1 MRLLVQ
7 LSDTDATTAVP
18 GLVEVEV
25 DGQLVALA
33 ADATLL
39 DALREDLGLTSL
51 KDGCSPQGQCGCCT
65 VLVDGVA
72 RVACV
77 TPVRRV
83 AGRSVTTASSI
94 DEPLLDRLVAAFEA
108 TGASQ
113 CGFCT
118 PGILSRL
125 AGLSRR
131 GVPDESKVRTA
142 LGAHLCRCTGFQPIV
157 EAALLALDPAAKLP
171 PRRDADGAAARAT
184 LESGTPQRAGDVVV
198 LGQGGFAADTA
209 PEGST
214 VALATAAGGYELA
227 ATQAA
232 ARLAS
237 AKVQGRNSTM
247 SLRHPIEPP
256 EVEGAAVVLAT
267 TFVEPGYVEP
277 DASWCVPGGEPS
289 LPFANAG
296 AFGAKRNSPIM
307 ADARRLA
314 DELGTPVLAVWPR
327 EEVVRRGAKRP
338 PLALA
343 LRPDGAGVVRVG
355 RTPDSDDLTA
365 VLEQVATIAPDVTV
379 ELVDVTGPRIGA
391 THRGAVVAELL
402 AARASIGSQPGEAV
416 EVVAPGGGRA
426 VVRLDAHD
434 VVHVAV
440 DAGAPLCAITL
451 RSYVIGSVHH
461 GLGLVRSEGIAVD
474 DEGQV
479 HDLTIRS
486 FGIIGA
492 QAMPFVEVEI
502 IESDAPS
509 VPIGVAVMAATM
521 AAAWTEAGQPPTWPL
536 S

>member
-1 MRLLVQ
+1 M
-7 LSDTDATTAVP
+7 
-18 GLVEVEV
+18 
-25 DGQLVALA
+25 
-33 ADATLL
+33 
-39 DALREDLGLTSL
+39 
-51 KDGCSPQGQCGCCT
+51 
-65 VLVDGVA
+65 
-72 RVACV
+72 
-77 TPVRRV
+77 
-83 AGRSVTTASSI
+83 
-94 DEPLLDRLVAAFEA
+94 
-108 TGASQ
+108 
-113 CGFCT
+113 
-118 PGILSRL
+118 
-125 AGLSRR
+125 
-131 GVPDESKVRTA
+131 
-142 LGAHLCRCTGFQPIV
+142 
-157 EAALLALDPAAKLP
+157 
-171 PRRDADGAAARAT
+171 
-184 LESGTPQRAGDVVV
+184 VV

-247 SLRHPIEPP
+247 PLRHPIEPP
-256 EVEGAAVVLAT
+256 AVEGAVVVLAT
-267 TFVEPGYVEP
+267 TFVEPAYVEP
-277 DASWCVPGGEPS
+277 DASWCAPGGEPS

-296 AFGAKRNSPIM
+296 AFGAKRNSPIRE
-307 ADARRLA
+307 DARRLA

-365 VLEQVATIAPDVTV
+365 VLEQVAAIAPDVTV

-402 AARASIGSQPGEAV
+402 AARASIGSQPGEEV

-426 VVRLDAHD
+426 VVRLDAAGI
-434 VVHVAV
+434 VHVAV
-440 DAGAPLCAITL
+440 DAGEPLCAITL
-451 RSYVIGSVHH
+451 RSYVIGAVHH

-492 QAMPFVEVEI
+492 QAMPSVEVEI
-502 IESDAPS
+502 IESDRPS

>member
-1 MRLLVQ
+1 M
-7 LSDTDATTAVP
+7 
-18 GLVEVEV
+18 
-25 DGQLVALA
+25 
-33 ADATLL
+33 
-39 DALREDLGLTSL
+39 
-51 KDGCSPQGQCGCCT
+51 
-65 VLVDGVA
+65 
-72 RVACV
+72 
-77 TPVRRV
+77 
-83 AGRSVTTASSI
+83 
-94 DEPLLDRLVAAFEA
+94 
-108 TGASQ
+108 
-113 CGFCT
+113 
-118 PGILSRL
+118 
-125 AGLSRR
+125 
-131 GVPDESKVRTA
+131 
-142 LGAHLCRCTGFQPIV
+142 
-157 EAALLALDPAAKLP
+157 
-171 PRRDADGAAARAT
+171 
-184 LESGTPQRAGDVVV
+184 
-198 LGQGGFAADTA
+198 
-209 PEGST
+209 
-214 VALATAAGGYELA
+214 
-227 ATQAA
+227 
-232 ARLAS
+232 
-237 AKVQGRNSTM
+237 
-247 SLRHPIEPP
+247 
-256 EVEGAAVVLAT
+256 LAT

-343 LRPDGAGVVRVG
+343 LRPDGGGVVRVG
-355 RTPDSDDLTA
+355 RTPDSDDLTG
-365 VLEQVATIAPDVTV
+365 VLDQVAAIAPDVTV
-379 ELVDVTGPRIGA
+379 ELVEVAGPRVGA

-492 QAMPFVEVEI
+492 QAMPSVEVEI
-502 IESDAPS
+502 IESDRPS